1 MNAPAGRSLHRQ
13 LLLWLLLPQ
22 IVLWLVAAFGAYRV
36 ASRHADE
43 LVDASLL
50 QAARALARQ
59 IKPTA
64 SGLFVDLPR
73 SAQDILGADPA
84 DPDDRLRYTVSSPP
98 GQLLLGDAHMP
109 PPPGAPALNLPV
121 FYSTPAPEPLRVV
134 SLDLHLGAAGAADSA
149 LRVQIA
155 RSSAPRDLLARRML
169 LDTALPLSLLIALMS
184 MGVWAGIRRGLKPL
198 AELQRQ
204 MEGRRADAL
213 DPVQLRAAPP
223 EVGALAGAVNELL
236 GQVQNSLATQ
246 RRFISD
252 AAHQLR
258 TPLAGLKGQT
268 ELALAAV
275 DASAQPALH
284 QRLTRVHE
292 SAVRGARLVS
302 QLLVLARAEPE
313 AVAAQGWTTVDCNR
327 LVTEL
332 AAEWVPR
339 ALAAGCD
346 LGVDIASEGVQV
358 QGVAIL
364 LREAL
369 VNLIDNALR
378 YAGAG
383 ATVTVRLRVAG
394 HDVWL
399 DVEDNGPGL
408 APGLRERAFERFVRG
423 ATTGEGCGLGLAIVR
438 EIAERHGGSAQL
450 LPAAPR
456 GCVAR
461 LALPVSGFTA
471 GVNSCAA

>member
-1 MNAPAGRSLHRQ
+1 MPAGRSLHRQ

-73 SAQDILGADPA
+73 SAQDILSADPE
-84 DPDDRLRYTVSSPP
+84 DRVLYTVSSPP
-98 GQLLLGDAHMP
+98 GQFLLGDAHVP
-109 PPPGAPALNLPV
+109 QPPGQPALDAPV
-121 FYSTPAPEPLRVV
+121 FYDATVPEPMRVV
-134 SLDLHLGAAGAADSA
+134 SLDLHLGAAGAADSV

-155 RSSAPRDLLARRML
+155 RASAPRELLARRML
-169 LDTALPLSLLIALMS
+169 LDTALPLSVLIALMS
-184 MGVWAGIRRGLKPL
+184 VGVWAGIRRGLRPL

-213 DPVQLRAAPP
+213 DPVQLQAAPP
-223 EVGALAGAVNELL
+223 EVSALAGALNELL
-236 GQVQNSLATQ
+236 GQVQQSLAQQ

-258 TPLAGLKGQT
+258 TPLAGLKSQT

-275 DASAQPALH
+275 DPAAEPALH
-284 QRLTRVHE
+284 QRLQRVHE

-302 QLLVLARAEPE
+302 QLLVLARSEPE
-313 AVAAQGWTTVDCNR
+313 ALAAQGWAPVDCER
-327 LVTEL
+327 LVQDVTT
-332 AAEWVPR
+332 EWVPR
-339 ALAAGCD
+339 ALAVECD
-346 LGVDIASEGVQV
+346 LGVDIATGRAIV
-358 QGVAIL
+358 QGVEVL

-369 VNLIDNALR
+369 TNLIDNALR
-378 YAGAG
+378 YAGPH
-383 ATVTVRLRVAG
+383 ATVTVRLRRT
-394 HDVWL
+394 HDEVWL

-408 APGLRERAFERFVRG
+408 PPELRTRAFERFARG
-423 ATTGEGCGLGLAIVR
+423 TAAGDGCGLGLAIVQ
-438 EIAERHGGSAQL
+438 EIAERHGGTAQL
-450 LPAAPR
+450 LPAAPN
-456 GCVAR
+456 GCLAR
-461 LALPVSGFTA
+461 LTLPLT
-471 GVNSCAA
+471 

>member
-1 MNAPAGRSLHRQ
+1 MKAPAGRSLHRQ

-22 IVLWLVAAFGAYRV
+22 AVLWGVAAFGAYRL

-43 LVDASLL
+43 LADASLL

-64 SGLFVDLPR
+64 SGLFVDLPP
-73 SAQDILGADPA
+73 SAQDILAADPE
-84 DPDDRLRYTVSSPP
+84 DRVMYMVSAPP
-98 GQLLLGDAHMP
+98 GQLLLGDARMP
-109 PPPGAPALNLPV
+109 PPPHAMPLGEPL
-121 FYSTPAPEPLRVV
+121 FYDTRVPEPMRVV
-134 SLDLHLGAAGAADSA
+134 SLELHLGAAGAADSA
-149 LRVQIA
+149 LRVQVA
-155 RSSAPRDLLARRML
+155 RSSAPRELLARRML
-169 LDTALPLSLLIALMS
+169 LDTALPLSLLVVLMS

-198 AELQRQ
+198 AELQQQ

-213 DPVQLRAAPP
+213 DPVQLQAAPP
-223 EVGALAGAVNELL
+223 EVSALAGAVNELL
-236 GQVQNSLATQ
+236 GQVQQSLATQ

-258 TPLAGLKGQT
+258 TPLAGLKSQT
-268 ELALAAV
+268 ELALDAAT
-275 DASAQPALH
+275 DPALR
-284 QRLTRVHE
+284 QRLERVHE

-313 AVAAQGWTTVDCNR
+313 AVAAQGWTEVDCGR
-327 LVTEL
+327 LVREV
-332 AAEWVPR
+332 AADWVPR

-346 LGVDIASEGVQV
+346 LGVDVAGEGLNV
-358 QGVAIL
+358 QGVELL

-383 ATVTVRLRVAG
+383 ATVTVRLRRAG
-394 HDVWL
+394 DDLWM

-408 APGLRERAFERFVRG
+408 PPELRERAFERFVRG

-438 EIAERHGGSAQL
+438 EIAERHGGSAEL
-450 LPAAPR
+450 LAAAPH
-456 GCVAR
+456 GCIAR
-461 LALPVSGFTA
+461 LTLPLG
-471 GVNSCAA
+471 

>member
-1 MNAPAGRSLHRQ
+1 MAPGRSLHRQ

-73 SAQDILGADPA
+73 SAQDILSA
-84 DPDDRLRYTVSSPP
+84 DPDDRVMYTVSSPP
-98 GQLLLGDAHMP
+98 GQFLLGDARMP
-109 PPPGAPALNLPV
+109 PTPGTPSLGEPV
-121 FYSTPAPEPLRVV
+121 FYDATVPEPMRVV
-134 SLDLHLGAAGAADSA
+134 SLDLHLGAPGAAESA

-155 RSSAPRDLLARRML
+155 RASAPRELLARRML
-169 LDTALPLSLLIALMS
+169 LDTALPLSVLIALMS
-184 MGVWAGIRRGLKPL
+184 VGVWAGIRRGLRPL

-223 EVGALAGAVNELL
+223 EVSALAGALNELL
-236 GQVQNSLATQ
+236 GQVQQSLATQ

-258 TPLAGLKGQT
+258 TPLAGLKSQT
-268 ELALAAV
+268 ELALAAAT
-275 DASAQPALH
+275 DPALR
-284 QRLTRVHE
+284 QRLERVHE

-302 QLLVLARAEPE
+302 QLLVLARSEPE
-313 AVAAQGWTTVDCNR
+313 AVAAQGWAEVDCSELVNR
-327 LVTEL
+327 TV
-332 AAEWVPR
+332 ADWVPR

-346 LGVDIASEGVQV
+346 LGVEITTEGLRVH
-358 QGVAIL
+358 GVAL
-364 LREAL
+364 LLGEAL
-369 VNLIDNALR
+369 VNLVDNAIR

-383 ATVTVRLRVAG
+383 ATVTVRLRRVG
-394 HDVWL
+394 DDVWL

-408 APGLRERAFERFVRG
+408 APELRERAFERFVRG
-423 ATTGEGCGLGLAIVR
+423 STAGEGCGLGLAIVR

-450 LPAAPR
+450 LPAAPH
-456 GCVAR
+456 GCIAR
-461 LALPVSGFTA
+461 LALPVASGGQA
-471 GVNSCAA
+471 

>member
-1 MNAPAGRSLHRQ
+1 MTNAAGRSLHRQ

-22 IVLWLVAAFGAYRV
+22 AVLWGVAAFGAYRL

-73 SAQDILGADPA
+73 SAQDILAADPE
-84 DPDDRLRYTVSSPP
+84 DRVMYMVSSPP
-98 GQLLLGDAHMP
+98 GQLLLGDARMP
-109 PPPGAPALNLPV
+109 APPHAGEAGEPV
-121 FYSTPAPEPLRVV
+121 FFDATVPEPMRVV
-134 SLDLHLGAAGAADSA
+134 SLDLRLAAAGAAESA
-149 LRVQIA
+149 LRVQVA
-155 RSSAPRDLLARRML
+155 RSSAPREQLARRML

-198 AELQRQ
+198 AELQQQ

-213 DPVQLRAAPP
+213 DPVQLQAAPP
-223 EVGALAGAVNELL
+223 EVRALAGAVNELL
-236 GQVQNSLATQ
+236 GQVQHSLATQ

-258 TPLAGLKGQT
+258 TPLAGLKSQT

-275 DASAQPALH
+275 DGVADPALR
-284 QRLTRVHE
+284 QRLVRVHE
-292 SAVRGARLVS
+292 SAVRSARLVS
-302 QLLVLARAEPE
+302 QLLVLARAEPD
-313 AVAAQGWTTVDCNR
+313 AVAAQGWAAVDCGR
-327 LVTEL
+327 LVREV

-346 LGVDIASEGVQV
+346 LGVDIAKEGLSV
-358 QGVAIL
+358 QGVELL

-369 VNLIDNALR
+369 VNLIDNAVR

-383 ATVTVRLRVAG
+383 ATLTVRLRRAG
-394 HDVWL
+394 DDVWM

-408 APGLRERAFERFVRG
+408 APDLRERAFERFVRG

-438 EIAERHGGSAQL
+438 EIAERHGGSAEL

-456 GCVAR
+456 GCIAR
-461 LALPVSGFTA
+461 LTLP
-471 GVNSCAA
+471 AA

>member
-1 MNAPAGRSLHRQ
+1 MSGRSLHRQ

-59 IKPTA
+59 IRPTA

-73 SAQDILGADPA
+73 SAQDILAA
-84 DPDDRLRYTVSSPP
+84 DPDDRVMYTVSSPP
-98 GQLLLGDAHMP
+98 GQLLLGDARMP
-109 PPPGAPALNLPV
+109 PPPGAPALNAPV
-121 FYSTPAPEPLRVV
+121 FYDATVPEAMRVV
-134 SLDLHLGAAGAADSA
+134 SLDLHLGAAGAADST
-149 LRVQIA
+149 LRVQVA
-155 RSSAPRDLLARRML
+155 RSSAPRELLARRML

-184 MGVWAGIRRGLKPL
+184 MGVWAGIRRGLRPL
-198 AELQRQ
+198 AELQQQ
-204 MEGRRADAL
+204 MQGRRADAL
-213 DPVQLRAAPP
+213 DPVQLQAAPP

-236 GQVQNSLATQ
+236 GQVQQSLATQ

-258 TPLAGLKGQT
+258 TPLAGLKSQT

-275 DASAQPALH
+275 DATTQPAVR
-284 QRLTRVHE
+284 QRLERVHE

-302 QLLVLARAEPE
+302 QLLVLARSDPD
-313 AVAAQGWTTVDCNR
+313 AVSAQGWAPVDCAR
-327 LVTEL
+327 LVQDV

-339 ALAAGCD
+339 ALAAGSD
-346 LGVDIASEGVQV
+346 LGVDLPEGVDATV
-358 QGVAIL
+358 LGVELL

-369 VNLIDNALR
+369 ANLIDNALR
-378 YAGAG
+378 YAGPG
-383 ATVTVRLRVAG
+383 ATLTVRLRRTSD
-394 HDVWL
+394 DVWL

-408 APGLRERAFERFVRG
+408 TPEMRARAFERFTRG
-423 ATTGEGCGLGLAIVR
+423 TTAGEGCGLGLSIVQ

-450 LPAAPR
+450 LAAAPR

-461 LALPVSGFTA
+461 LTLP
-471 GVNSCAA
+471 AA

>member
-1 MNAPAGRSLHRQ
+1 MSGRSLHRQ

-22 IVLWLVAAFGAYRV
+22 IVLWLVAAFGAYRL

-59 IKPTA
+59 IRPTS

-73 SAQDILGADPA
+73 SAQDILAADPE
-84 DPDDRLRYTVSSPP
+84 DRVMYMVSSPP
-98 GQLLLGDAHMP
+98 GQLLLGDARMP
-109 PPPGAPALNLPV
+109 PPPGQPALDEPV
-121 FYSTPAPEPLRVV
+121 FFNATVPEAMRVV
-134 SLDLHLGAAGAADSA
+134 SLDLHLGAAGAADST
-149 LRVQIA
+149 LRVQVA
-155 RSSAPRDLLARRML
+155 RSSAPRELLARRML

-184 MGVWAGIRRGLKPL
+184 AVVWGGIRRGLKPL
-198 AELQRQ
+198 AELQQ
-204 MEGRRADAL
+204 QVEGRRADAL

-236 GQVQNSLATQ
+236 GQVQHSLATQ

-258 TPLAGLKGQT
+258 TPLAGLKSQT
-268 ELALAAV
+268 ELALEAAT
-275 DASAQPALH
+275 DPALR
-284 QRLTRVHE
+284 QRLERVHE

-313 AVAAQGWTTVDCNR
+313 AVAAQGWSVVDCSR
-327 LVTEL
+327 LVHEAT
-332 AAEWVPR
+332 AENVPR

-346 LGVDIASEGVQV
+346 LGVESADENLSV
-358 QGVAIL
+358 QGVELL

-369 VNLIDNALR
+369 VNLIDNAIR
-378 YAGAG
+378 YAGDG
-383 ATVTVRLRVAG
+383 ATITVKLRRASD
-394 HDVWL
+394 DVWL

-408 APGLRERAFERFVRG
+408 APEMRERAFERFVRG
-423 ATTGEGCGLGLAIVR
+423 APNGEGCGLGLAIVR
-438 EIAERHGGSAQL
+438 EIAERHGGSAAL
-450 LPAAPR
+450 LPAAPH
-456 GCVAR
+456 GCIAR
-461 LALPVSGFTA
+461 LTLP
-471 GVNSCAA
+471 AA

>member
-1 MNAPAGRSLHRQ
+1 VSTPAGRSLHRQ

-22 IVLWLVAAFGAYRV
+22 IVLWLVAAFGAYRL

-73 SAQDILGADPA
+73 SAQDILAADPE
-84 DPDDRLRYTVSSPP
+84 DRVMYMVSSPP
-98 GQLLLGDAHMP
+98 GQLLLGDARMP
-109 PPPGAPALNLPV
+109 APPRPGEESELGQPV
-121 FYSTPAPEPLRVV
+121 FFDATVPEPMRVV
-134 SLDLHLGAAGAADSA
+134 SLDLQLGAAGTPASA

-155 RSSAPRDLLARRML
+155 RSTAPRELLARRML

-236 GQVQNSLATQ
+236 GQVQHSLATQ

-258 TPLAGLKGQT
+258 TPLAGLKSQT
-268 ELALAAV
+268 ELALDAAT
-275 DASAQPALH
+275 DPALR
-284 QRLTRVHE
+284 QRLARVHE
-292 SAVRGARLVS
+292 SALRSARLVS
-302 QLLVLARAEPE
+302 QLLTLARAEPD
-313 AVAAQGWTTVDCNR
+313 AVAAQGWASVDCDR
-327 LVTEL
+327 LVREAT
-332 AAEWVPR
+332 AEWVPR

-346 LGVDIASEGVQV
+346 LGVDIATEGLRV
-358 QGVAIL
+358 QGVELL
-364 LREAL
+364 LREAV
-369 VNLIDNALR
+369 VNLIDNAVR
-378 YAGAG
+378 YAGRG
-383 ATVTVRLRVAG
+383 AAITVRLRRAG
-394 HDVWL
+394 DDVWI

-408 APGLRERAFERFVRG
+408 PPGLRDHAFERFVRG
-423 ATTGEGCGLGLAIVR
+423 ATTGDGCGLGLAIVR
-438 EIAERHGGSAQL
+438 EIAERHGGSAEL
-450 LPAAPR
+450 LPAAPH
-456 GCVAR
+456 GCIAR
-461 LALPVSGFTA
+461 LTLP
-471 GVNSCAA
+471 AA

>member
-1 MNAPAGRSLHRQ
+1 MPAGRSLHRQ

-43 LVDASLL
+43 LVDATLL

-73 SAQDILGADPA
+73 SAQDILSA
-84 DPDDRLRYTVSSPP
+84 DPDDRVMYTVSSPP
-98 GQLLLGDAHMP
+98 GQLLLGDARMP
-109 PPPGAPALNLPV
+109 PPPGQPALGEPV
-121 FYSTPAPEPLRVV
+121 FYDATVPEPMRVV

-155 RSSAPRDLLARRML
+155 RASAPRELLARRML
-169 LDTALPLSLLIALMS
+169 LDTALPLSVLIALMS
-184 MGVWAGIRRGLKPL
+184 VGVWAGIRRGLRPL

-213 DPVQLRAAPP
+213 DPVQLQAAPP
-223 EVGALAGAVNELL
+223 EVGALAGALNELL
-236 GQVQNSLATQ
+236 GQVQQSLAQQ

-258 TPLAGLKGQT
+258 TPLAGLKSQT
-268 ELALAAV
+268 ELALAANA
-275 DASAQPALH
+275 DPALRP
-284 QRLTRVHE
+284 RLERVHE

-313 AVAAQGWTTVDCNR
+313 AVAVQGWAPVDCSRVVNE
-327 LVTEL
+327 VV
-332 AAEWVPR
+332 ADWVPR

-346 LGVDIASEGVQV
+346 LGVEIATEGLQV
-358 QGVAIL
+358 QGVDLL

-369 VNLIDNALR
+369 VNLVDNAIR
-378 YAGAG
+378 YAGHG
-383 ATVTVRLRVAG
+383 ATITVRLRRVG
-394 HDVWL
+394 DDVWL

-408 APGLRERAFERFVRG
+408 PPELRERAFERFVRG
-423 ATTGEGCGLGLAIVR
+423 QATGEGCGLGLAIVQ
-438 EIAERHGGSAQL
+438 EIAERHGGSAVL
-450 LPAAPR
+450 LPAAPH

-461 LALPVSGFTA
+461 LALPVASRSQA
-471 GVNSCAA
+471 

>member
-1 MNAPAGRSLHRQ
+1 MGAPPRRSLHRQ

-22 IVLWLVAAFGAYRV
+22 IVLWLVAAFGAYRL

-64 SGLFVDLPR
+64 SGVFVDLPA
-73 SAQDILGADPA
+73 SAQDILSVNPA
-84 DPDDRLRYTVSSPP
+84 NPQERVLYTVSSPP
-98 GQLLLGDAHMP
+98 GQLLLGDARMP
-109 PPPGAPALNLPV
+109 PPPGQPALNEPV
-121 FYSTPAPEPLRVV
+121 FFDTALPEAMRVV
-134 SLDLHLGAAGAADSA
+134 SLDLHLGAAGALDSA
-149 LRVQIA
+149 MRVQVA
-155 RSSAPRDLLARRML
+155 RSTAPRDQLARRML
-169 LDTALPLSLLIALMS
+169 LDTALPLSLLIGLMS
-184 MGVWAGIRRGLKPL
+184 MGVWAGIRKGLKPL

-204 MEGRRADAL
+204 MQGRRADAL
-213 DPVQLRAAPP
+213 DPVQLQAAPA
-223 EVGALAGAVNELL
+223 EVGALADAVNELL
-236 GQVQNSLATQ
+236 GQVQHSLATQ

-268 ELALAAV
+268 ELALAAAT
-275 DASAQPALH
+275 DPALR
-284 QRLTRVHE
+284 QRLERVHE

-313 AVAAQGWTTVDCNR
+313 AGAAQPREPVDCTR
-327 LVTEL
+327 LVSEVV
-332 AAEWVPR
+332 AEWVPR

-346 LGVDIASEGVQV
+346 LGVDLPATPVQTM
-358 QGVAIL
+358 GVAVL

-369 VNLIDNALR
+369 ANLVDNALR

-383 ATVTVRLRVAG
+383 AAITVRLRDAG
-394 HDVWL
+394 GQVVL
-399 DVEDNGPGL
+399 EVEDNGPGVPADL
-408 APGLRERAFERFVRG
+408 GERAFERFVRG
-423 ATTGEGCGLGLAIVR
+423 ATGGDGCGLGLAIVR
-438 EIAERHGGSAQL
+438 EIAERHGGRCEL
-450 LPAAPR
+450 HAAVPH

-461 LALPVSGFTA
+461 FVLPTIALNQA
-471 GVNSCAA
+471 

>member
-1 MNAPAGRSLHRQ
+1 MNGRSLHRQ

-22 IVLWLVAAFGAYRV
+22 IVLWLVAAFGAYRL

-64 SGLFVDLPR
+64 SGIFVDLPR
-73 SAQDILGADPA
+73 SAQDILSTDSA
-84 DPDDRLRYTVSSPP
+84 DPDGRVIYTVSSPP
-98 GQLLLGDAHMP
+98 GQLRLGDSRLP
-109 PPPGAPALNLPV
+109 PPPGMPALGEPV
-121 FYSTPAPEPLRVV
+121 FFDTLVPEPMRVV
-134 SLDLHLGAAGAADSA
+134 SLDQHLGAAGAADST
-149 LRVQIA
+149 LRVQVA
-155 RSSAPRDLLARRML
+155 RSSASRELLARRML

-184 MGVWAGIRRGLKPL
+184 MVVWAGIRKGLEPL

-204 MEGRRADAL
+204 VEGRRADAL

-236 GQVQNSLATQ
+236 GQVQQNLATQ

-258 TPLAGLKGQT
+258 TPLAGLKSQT
-268 ELALAAV
+268 ELALELAT
-275 DASAQPALH
+275 DPALR
-284 QRLTRVHE
+284 QRLQRVHE

-313 AVAAQGWTTVDCNR
+313 AVAAQGWAAVDCDR
-327 LVTEL
+327 LVHEATTD
-332 AAEWVPR
+332 WVPR

-346 LGVDIASEGVQV
+346 LGVDIVDVGLRV
-358 QGVAIL
+358 QGVELL

-369 VNLIDNALR
+369 VNLIDNAVR
-378 YAGAG
+378 YAGSG
-383 ATVTVRLRVAG
+383 ATLTVRLRRAG
-394 HDVWL
+394 DDLWL
-399 DVEDNGPGL
+399 DVEDDGPGIE
-408 APGLRERAFERFVRG
+408 PELRERVFERFVRG

-450 LPAAPR
+450 LPAAPH
-456 GCVAR
+456 GCIAR
-461 LALPVSGFTA
+461 LTLPLQA
-471 GVNSCAA
+471 

>member
-1 MNAPAGRSLHRQ
+1 M
-13 LLLWLLLPQ
+13 
-22 IVLWLVAAFGAYRV
+22 
-36 ASRHADE
+36 
-43 LVDASLL
+43 
-50 QAARALARQ
+50 
-59 IKPTA
+59 
-64 SGLFVDLPR
+64 
-73 SAQDILGADPA
+73 
-84 DPDDRLRYTVSSPP
+84 
-98 GQLLLGDAHMP
+98 
-109 PPPGAPALNLPV
+109 PALDEPV
-121 FYSTPAPEPLRVV
+121 YFDTRVPEPMRVV
-134 SLDLHLGAAGAADSA
+134 SLDLHLGAAGAPDST

-155 RSSAPRDLLARRML
+155 RSSAPRQLLARRML

-184 MGVWAGIRRGLKPL
+184 MGVWAGIRKGLKPL

-236 GQVQNSLATQ
+236 GQVQHSLATQ

-258 TPLAGLKGQT
+258 TPLAGLKSQT
-268 ELALAAV
+268 ELALEATT
-275 DASAQPALH
+275 DPALR
-284 QRLTRVHE
+284 QRLQRVHE

-313 AVAAQGWTTVDCNR
+313 AVASQGWAAVDCGR
-327 LVTEL
+327 LVQEVT
-332 AAEWVPR
+332 ADNVPR

-346 LGVDIASEGVQV
+346 LGAEVVDDGLTV
-358 QGVAIL
+358 QGVELL

-378 YAGAG
+378 YAGTG
-383 ATVTVRLRVAG
+383 ATITVRLRRAG
-394 HDVWL
+394 DDVWI

-408 APGLRERAFERFVRG
+408 SPDLRERVFERFVRG
-423 ATTGEGCGLGLAIVR
+423 SPHGDGCGLGLAIVR

-450 LPAAPR
+450 LPAAPQ
-456 GCVAR
+456 GCIAR
-461 LALPVSGFTA
+461 LTLPLG
-471 GVNSCAA
+471 

>member
-1 MNAPAGRSLHRQ
+1 MTAPAGRSLHRQ

-22 IVLWLVAAFGAYRV
+22 IVLWLVAAFGAYRL
-36 ASRHADE
+36 ATRHADE

-73 SAQDILGADPA
+73 SAQDILAADPE
-84 DPDDRLRYTVSSPP
+84 DRVTYTVSSPP
-98 GQLLLGDAHMP
+98 GQLLLGDARLP
-109 PPPGAPALNLPV
+109 PPPGNPALNEPV
-121 FYSTPAPEPLRVV
+121 FFDATVPEPMRVV

-155 RSSAPRDLLARRML
+155 RSSVPRDLLARRML

-184 MGVWAGIRRGLKPL
+184 MGVWAGIRKGLKPL
-198 AELQRQ
+198 ADLQQQ

-213 DPVQLRAAPP
+213 DPIVLQAAPP

-236 GQVQNSLATQ
+236 GQVQQSLATQ

-258 TPLAGLKGQT
+258 TPLAGLKSQT
-268 ELALAAV
+268 ELALDAAT
-275 DASAQPALH
+275 DPALR
-284 QRLTRVHE
+284 QRLERVHE

-313 AVAAQGWTTVDCNR
+313 AVAAQGWAAVDCAR
-327 LVTEL
+327 LVREV
-332 AAEWVPR
+332 AADWVPR

-346 LGVDIASEGVQV
+346 LGVEIANEGLSV
-358 QGVAIL
+358 QGVELL

-369 VNLIDNALR
+369 VNLIDNAVR

-383 ATVTVRLRVAG
+383 AAITVRLRRAG
-394 HDVWL
+394 DDVWI

-408 APGLRERAFERFVRG
+408 APDLHERAFERFVRG
-423 ATTGEGCGLGLAIVR
+423 SAHGEGCGLGLAIAR
-438 EIAERHGGSAQL
+438 EIAERHGGSAEL
-450 LPAAPR
+450 LPAAPH
-456 GCVAR
+456 GCIAR
-461 LALPVSGFTA
+461 LTLP
-471 GVNSCAA
+471 AA

>member
-1 MNAPAGRSLHRQ
+1 MSGRSLHRQ

-43 LVDASLL
+43 LADASLL

-64 SGLFVDLPR
+64 SGLFIDLPR
-73 SAQDILGADPA
+73 SAQDILGADP
-84 DPDDRLRYTVSSPP
+84 DDRILYTVSAPP
-98 GQLLLGDAHMP
+98 GQLLLGEARMP
-109 PPPGAPALNLPV
+109 PPPGRPALNEPV
-121 FYSTPAPEPLRVV
+121 FYDVTVPEAMRVV

-155 RSSAPRDLLARRML
+155 RSSAPRELLARRML

-184 MGVWAGIRRGLKPL
+184 MGVWAGIRRGLRPL

-236 GQVQNSLATQ
+236 GQVQHSLATQ

-258 TPLAGLKGQT
+258 TPLAGLKSQT
-268 ELALAAV
+268 ELALDAV
-275 DASAQPALH
+275 DPATDPALR
-284 QRLTRVHE
+284 QRLARVHE

-313 AVAAQGWTTVDCNR
+313 AVGSQGWAAVDCGR
-327 LVTEL
+327 LVREVS
-332 AAEWVPR
+332 AEWVPR

-346 LGVDIASEGVQV
+346 LGADISGEGLRV
-358 QGVAIL
+358 QGVELL

-369 VNLIDNALR
+369 ANLIDNALH
-378 YAGAG
+378 YAGPG
-383 ATVTVRLRVAG
+383 ATVTVRLRRAG
-394 HDVWL
+394 DDLWL
-399 DVEDNGPGL
+399 DVEDNGHGL
-408 APGLRERAFERFVRG
+408 APEMRERAFERFVRG

-438 EIAERHGGSAQL
+438 EIAERHGGSAAL
-450 LPAAPR
+450 LPAAPS
-456 GCVAR
+456 GCIAR
-461 LALPVSGFTA
+461 LTLPLVLN
-471 GVNSCAA
+471 GV

>member
-1 MNAPAGRSLHRQ
+1 VSTPAGRSLHRQ

-22 IVLWLVAAFGAYRV
+22 IVLWLVAAFGAYRL

-73 SAQDILGADPA
+73 SAQDILAADPE
-84 DPDDRLRYTVSSPP
+84 DRVMYMVSSPP
-98 GQLLLGDAHMP
+98 GQLLLGDARMP
-109 PPPGAPALNLPV
+109 APPRPGEGSELGEPV
-121 FYSTPAPEPLRVV
+121 FFDATVPEPMRVV
-134 SLDLHLGAAGAADSA
+134 SLDLQLGAAGTPASA

-155 RSSAPRDLLARRML
+155 RSTAPRELLARRML

-236 GQVQNSLATQ
+236 GQVQHSLATQ

-258 TPLAGLKGQT
+258 TPLAGLKSQT
-268 ELALAAV
+268 ELALDAAT
-275 DASAQPALH
+275 DPALR
-284 QRLTRVHE
+284 QRLARVHE
-292 SAVRGARLVS
+292 SALRSARLVS
-302 QLLVLARAEPE
+302 QLLTLARAEPD
-313 AVAAQGWTTVDCNR
+313 AVAAQGWASVDCDR
-327 LVTEL
+327 LVREAT
-332 AAEWVPR
+332 AEWVPR

-346 LGVDIASEGVQV
+346 LGVDIATEGLRV
-358 QGVAIL
+358 QGVELL
-364 LREAL
+364 LREAV
-369 VNLIDNALR
+369 VNLIDNAVR
-378 YAGAG
+378 YAGRG
-383 ATVTVRLRVAG
+383 AAITVRLRRAG
-394 HDVWL
+394 DDVWI

-408 APGLRERAFERFVRG
+408 PPGLRDHAFERFVRG
-423 ATTGEGCGLGLAIVR
+423 ATTGDGCGLGLAIVR
-438 EIAERHGGSAQL
+438 EIAERHGGSAEL
-450 LPAAPR
+450 LPAAPH
-456 GCVAR
+456 GCIAR
-461 LALPVSGFTA
+461 LTLP
-471 GVNSCAA
+471 AA

>member
-1 MNAPAGRSLHRQ
+1 MSTAAGRSLHRQ

-73 SAQDILGADPA
+73 SAQDILSA
-84 DPDDRLRYTVSSPP
+84 DPDDRVMYTVSSPP
-98 GQLLLGDAHMP
+98 GQLLLGDARMP
-109 PPPGAPALNLPV
+109 SPPGAPALDAPV
-121 FYSTPAPEPLRVV
+121 FYDATVPEPMRVV
-134 SLDLHLGAAGAADSA
+134 SLDLHLGAPGAADST

-155 RSSAPRDLLARRML
+155 RASAPRELLARRML

-184 MGVWAGIRRGLKPL
+184 VGVWAGIRRGLRPL

-223 EVGALAGAVNELL
+223 EVSALAGAVNELL
-236 GQVQNSLATQ
+236 GQVQQSLGQQ

-258 TPLAGLKGQT
+258 TPLAGLKSQT
-268 ELALAAV
+268 ELALAAAP
-275 DASAQPALH
+275 DPALR
-284 QRLTRVHE
+284 QRLQRVHD
-292 SAVRGARLVS
+292 SAVRCARLVS
-302 QLLVLARAEPE
+302 QLLVLARTEPE
-313 AVAAQGWTTVDCNR
+313 AIAAQGWAPVDCAA
-327 LVTEL
+327 LVQEV

-339 ALAAGCD
+339 ALVAGID
-346 LGVDIASEGVQV
+346 LGVEIAVDAPAEGLQV
-358 QGVAIL
+358 HGVALL

-369 VNLIDNALR
+369 INLIDNAVR
-378 YAGAG
+378 YAGRG
-383 ATVTVRLRVAG
+383 ATLTVRLRRVA
-394 HDVWL
+394 DDLWL
-399 DVEDNGPGL
+399 EVEDNGPGL
-408 APGLRERAFERFVRG
+408 PPAERERVFERFVRG
-423 ATTGEGCGLGLAIVR
+423 EHCSTSHGDGCGLGLAIVR
-438 EIAERHGGSAQL
+438 EIAERHGGGAAL

-456 GCVAR
+456 GCIAR
-461 LALPVSGFTA
+461 LTLPLYHRVA
-471 GVNSCAA
+471 H

>member
-1 MNAPAGRSLHRQ
+1 VSKPAGRSLHRQ

-22 IVLWLVAAFGAYRV
+22 IVLWLVAAFGAYRL

-73 SAQDILGADPA
+73 SAQDILAADPE
-84 DPDDRLRYTVSSPP
+84 DRVMYMVSSPP
-98 GQLLLGDAHMP
+98 GQLLLGDARMP
-109 PPPGAPALNLPV
+109 APPRPGEESELGQPV
-121 FYSTPAPEPLRVV
+121 FFDATVPEPMRVV
-134 SLDLHLGAAGAADSA
+134 SLDLQLGAAGTPASA

-155 RSSAPRDLLARRML
+155 RSTAPRELLARRML

-236 GQVQNSLATQ
+236 GQVQHSLATQ

-258 TPLAGLKGQT
+258 TPLAGLKSQT
-268 ELALAAV
+268 ELALDAAT
-275 DASAQPALH
+275 DPALR
-284 QRLTRVHE
+284 QRLARVHE
-292 SAVRGARLVS
+292 SALRSARLVS
-302 QLLVLARAEPE
+302 QLLTLARAEPD
-313 AVAAQGWTTVDCNR
+313 AVAAQGWASVDCDR
-327 LVTEL
+327 LVREAT
-332 AAEWVPR
+332 AEWVPR

-346 LGVDIASEGVQV
+346 LGVDIATEGLRV
-358 QGVAIL
+358 QGVELL
-364 LREAL
+364 LREAV
-369 VNLIDNALR
+369 VNLIDNAVR
-378 YAGAG
+378 YAGRG
-383 ATVTVRLRVAG
+383 AAITVRLRRAG
-394 HDVWL
+394 DDVWI

-408 APGLRERAFERFVRG
+408 PPGLRDHAFERFVRG
-423 ATTGEGCGLGLAIVR
+423 ATTGDGCGLGLAIVR
-438 EIAERHGGSAQL
+438 EIAERHGGSAEL
-450 LPAAPR
+450 LPAAPH
-456 GCVAR
+456 GCIAR
-461 LALPVSGFTA
+461 LTLP
-471 GVNSCAA
+471 AA

>member
-1 MNAPAGRSLHRQ
+1 MSASTGRSLHRQ

-59 IKPTA
+59 IRPTA

-73 SAQDILGADPA
+73 SAQDILAA
-84 DPDDRLRYTVSSPP
+84 DPDDLNDRVIYMVSSPP
-98 GQLLLGDAHMP
+98 GQLLLGDARMP
-109 PPPGAPALNLPV
+109 APPGTPALGEPV
-121 FYSTPAPEPLRVV
+121 FFDTAVPEPMRVV
-134 SLDLHLGAAGAADSA
+134 SLDLRLSAAGAPEQA
-149 LRVQIA
+149 LRVQLA
-155 RSSAPRDLLARRML
+155 RSSKPRDLLARRML

-184 MGVWAGIRRGLKPL
+184 MGVWAGIRRGLRPL
-198 AELQRQ
+198 AELQQQ

-213 DPVQLRAAPP
+213 DPIELQAAPP

-236 GQVQNSLATQ
+236 GQVQHSLATQ

-258 TPLAGLKGQT
+258 TPLAGLKSQT
-268 ELALAAV
+268 ELALEAAT
-275 DASAQPALH
+275 DPALR
-284 QRLTRVHE
+284 QRLQRVHE

-313 AVAAQGWTTVDCNR
+313 AVAAQGWAVVDCGE
-327 LVTEL
+327 LVREL
-332 AAEWVPR
+332 VAEWVPR

-346 LGVDIASEGVQV
+346 LGVDLPVEPVKV
-358 QGVAIL
+358 QGVALL

-369 VNLIDNALR
+369 VNLVDNAIR
-378 YAGAG
+378 YAGPG
-383 ATVTVRLRVAG
+383 AILTVRLRRG
-394 HDVWL
+394 NEDVWI

-408 APGLRERAFERFVRG
+408 APELRERVFERFVRG
-423 ATTGEGCGLGLAIVR
+423 ATAGEGCGLGLAIVR

-450 LPAAPR
+450 LPAAPQ
-456 GCVAR
+456 GCIAR
-461 LALPVSGFTA
+461 LTLPIQA
-471 GVNSCAA
+471 

>member
-1 MNAPAGRSLHRQ
+1 MPASRSLHRQ

-73 SAQDILGADPA
+73 SAQDILSADPE
-84 DPDDRLRYTVSSPP
+84 DRVMYTVSSPP
-98 GQLLLGDAHMP
+98 WQLLLGDARMP
-109 PPPGAPALNLPV
+109 PPPGQPVLEVPV
-121 FYSTPAPEPLRVV
+121 FYDATVPEPMRVV

-155 RSSAPRDLLARRML
+155 RASAPRELLARRML
-169 LDTALPLSLLIALMS
+169 LDTALPLSVLIALMS
-184 MGVWAGIRRGLKPL
+184 VGVWAGIRRGLRPL

-223 EVGALAGAVNELL
+223 EVSALAGALNELL
-236 GQVQNSLATQ
+236 GQVQQSLAQQ

-258 TPLAGLKGQT
+258 TPLAGLKSQT
-268 ELALAAV
+268 ELALAANT
-275 DASAQPALH
+275 DPALRP
-284 QRLTRVHE
+284 RLERVHE

-313 AVAAQGWTTVDCNR
+313 AMAVQGWGMVDCHALVNRTVAA
-327 LVTEL
+327 
-332 AAEWVPR
+332 WVPR

-346 LGVDIASEGVQV
+346 LGVEVGSERLLV
-358 QGVAIL
+358 QGVDL
-364 LREAL
+364 LLGEAL
-369 VNLIDNALR
+369 VNLIDNAIR
-378 YAGAG
+378 YAGPG
-383 ATVTVRLRVAG
+383 ATITVRLRRVG
-394 HDVWL
+394 DDVWL
-399 DVEDNGPGL
+399 DVEDNGVGL
-408 APGLRERAFERFVRG
+408 PPELRGRAFERFVRG
-423 ATTGEGCGLGLAIVR
+423 PTTGEGCGLGLAIVR
-438 EIAERHGGSAQL
+438 EIAERHGGSAEL
-450 LPAAPR
+450 LPAAPQ
-456 GCVAR
+456 GCIAR
-461 LALPVSGFTA
+461 MALPLA
-471 GVNSCAA
+471 PA

>member
-1 MNAPAGRSLHRQ
+1 MTGRSLHRQ

-22 IVLWLVAAFGAYRV
+22 LVLWSVAAFGAYRL

-64 SGLFVDLPR
+64 SGFFVDLPR
-73 SAQDILGADPA
+73 SAQDILAADPE
-84 DPDDRLRYTVSSPP
+84 DRVLYMVSSPP
-98 GQLLLGDAHMP
+98 GQLLLGDARMP
-109 PPPGAPALNLPV
+109 APPRTAGVGEPV
-121 FYSTPAPEPLRVV
+121 FYDATVPEPVRAV
-134 SLDLHLGAAGAADSA
+134 SLDLQLASAAEPL

-155 RSSAPRDLLARRML
+155 RASAPRQLLAQRML

-184 MGVWAGIRRGLKPL
+184 MVVWAGIRRGLKPL

-213 DPVQLRAAPP
+213 DPVHLQAAPP
-223 EVGALAGAVNELL
+223 EVRALAGALNELL
-236 GQVQNSLATQ
+236 GQVQQSLAAQ

-258 TPLAGLKGQT
+258 TPLAGLKSQT
-268 ELALAAV
+268 ELALQANT
-275 DASAQPALH
+275 DPALRA
-284 QRLTRVHE
+284 RLERVHE

-302 QLLVLARAEPE
+302 QLLVLARTDPD
-313 AVAAQGWTTVDCNR
+313 AVAAQGWAEVDCSR
-327 LVTEL
+327 LVRDVT
-332 AAEWVPR
+332 AECVPR
-339 ALAAGCD
+339 ALAAGSD
-346 LGVDIASEGVQV
+346 LGVDAAGEGLRV
-358 QGVAIL
+358 QGVELL

-369 VNLIDNALR
+369 VNLIDNAVR

-383 ATVTVRLRVAG
+383 ATITVRLRRVG
-394 HDVWL
+394 DDLWL
-399 DVEDNGPGL
+399 DVEDNGPGV
-408 APGLRERAFERFVRG
+408 ATDLRERAFERFVRG
-423 ATTGEGCGLGLAIVR
+423 ESIGEGCGLGLAIVR

-450 LPAAPR
+450 LPAAPH
-456 GCVAR
+456 GCIAR
-461 LALPVSGFTA
+461 LTLPSA
-471 GVNSCAA
+471 

>member
-1 MNAPAGRSLHRQ
+1 MSGRSLHRQ

-22 IVLWLVAAFGAYRV
+22 AVLWGVAAFGAYRL

-43 LVDASLL
+43 LVDATLL

-59 IKPTA
+59 IRPTA

-73 SAQDILGADPA
+73 SAQDILAADPE
-84 DPDDRLRYTVSSPP
+84 DRVMYMVSSPP
-98 GQLLLGDAHMP
+98 GQLLLGDARMP
-109 PPPGAPALNLPV
+109 PPPGAPTLNEPV
-121 FYSTPAPEPLRVV
+121 FFDATVPEPMRVV
-134 SLDLHLGAAGAADSA
+134 ALDLRLSAAGAPEQA
-149 LRVQIA
+149 LRVQVA
-155 RSSAPRDLLARRML
+155 RSSKPRELLARRML

-213 DPVQLRAAPP
+213 DPIELQAAPP

-236 GQVQNSLATQ
+236 GQVQHSLATQ

-258 TPLAGLKGQT
+258 TPLAGLKSQA
-268 ELALAAV
+268 ELALEAATE
-275 DASAQPALH
+275 PALR
-284 QRLTRVHE
+284 QRLQRVHE

-313 AVAAQGWTTVDCNR
+313 AVAAQGWDRVDCAA
-327 LVTEL
+327 LVRDV
-332 AAEWVPR
+332 AAEQVPR

-346 LGVDIASEGVQV
+346 LGVELPDEAVTV
-358 QGVAIL
+358 QGVELL

-369 VNLIDNALR
+369 VNLVDNAVR
-378 YAGAG
+378 YAGRG
-383 ATVTVRLRVAG
+383 ATITVRLRRAG
-394 HDVWL
+394 DDVWM

-408 APGLRERAFERFVRG
+408 APELRERAFERFVRG
-423 ATTGEGCGLGLAIVR
+423 AAHGEGCGLGLAIVR
-438 EIAERHGGSAQL
+438 EIAERHGGSAEL

-456 GCVAR
+456 GCLAR
-461 LALPVSGFTA
+461 LTLPAV
-471 GVNSCAA
+471 

>member
-1 MNAPAGRSLHRQ
+1 MPAGRSLHRQ

-22 IVLWLVAAFGAYRV
+22 IVLWVVAAFGAYRL

-43 LVDASLL
+43 LADASLL

-73 SAQDILGADPA
+73 SAQDILAADPE
-84 DPDDRLRYTVSSPP
+84 DRVTYMVSSPP
-98 GQLLLGDAHMP
+98 GQLLLGDARLP
-109 PPPGAPALNLPV
+109 PPPGTPRLNEPV
-121 FYSTPAPEPLRVV
+121 FFDATLPEAMRVV
-134 SLDLHLGAAGAADSA
+134 SLDLHLGAAGAADST
-149 LRVQIA
+149 LRVQVA
-155 RSSAPRDLLARRML
+155 RSSAPRELLARRML

-184 MGVWAGIRRGLKPL
+184 MVVWTGIRRGLRPL
-198 AELQRQ
+198 AELQQ
-204 MEGRRADAL
+204 QVEGRRADAL

-236 GQVQNSLATQ
+236 GQVQQNLATQ

-268 ELALAAV
+268 ELALAATT
-275 DASAQPALH
+275 DPALR
-284 QRLTRVHE
+284 QRLQRVHE
-292 SAVRGARLVS
+292 SAQRGARLVS

-313 AVAAQGWTTVDCNR
+313 AVAAQGWASVDCAR
-327 LVTEL
+327 LVHEVT
-332 AAEWVPR
+332 ADWVPR

-346 LGVDIASEGVQV
+346 LGVDVADGNASV
-358 QGVAIL
+358 QGAEL
-364 LREAL
+364 LLCEAL

-378 YAGAG
+378 YAGEG
-383 ATVTVRLRVAG
+383 ATITVRLRRSG
-394 HDVWL
+394 DDLWL
-399 DVEDNGPGL
+399 DVEDDGPGL
-408 APGLRERAFERFVRG
+408 APELRERAFERFVRG
-423 ATTGEGCGLGLAIVR
+423 ATTGDGCGLGLAIVR

-450 LPAAPR
+450 LSAEPH
-456 GCVAR
+456 GCIAR
-461 LALPVSGFTA
+461 LTLPLQA
-471 GVNSCAA
+471 

>member
-1 MNAPAGRSLHRQ
+1 VSGRSLHRQ

-22 IVLWLVAAFGAYRV
+22 AVLWGVAAFGAYRL

-73 SAQDILGADPA
+73 SAQDILAA
-84 DPDDRLRYTVSSPP
+84 DPDDRVMYMLSSPP
-98 GQLLLGDAHMP
+98 GQLLLGDARMP
-109 PPPGAPALNLPV
+109 APPGAPVLNQPV
-121 FYSTPAPEPLRVV
+121 FFDATVPEPMRVV
-134 SLDLHLGAAGAADSA
+134 SLDLRLSAAGAPEQG
-149 LRVQIA
+149 LRVQVA
-155 RSSAPRDLLARRML
+155 RSSKPRQLLARRML

-184 MGVWAGIRRGLKPL
+184 MGVWAGVRRGLRPL
-198 AELQRQ
+198 AELQQQ

-213 DPVQLRAAPP
+213 DPVQLQAAPP

-236 GQVQNSLATQ
+236 GQVQNNLATQ

-258 TPLAGLKGQT
+258 TPLAGLKSQT
-268 ELALAAV
+268 ELALQQAT
-275 DASAQPALH
+275 DPALR
-284 QRLTRVHE
+284 QRLQRVHE
-292 SAVRGARLVS
+292 SAMRGARLVS

-313 AVAAQGWTTVDCNR
+313 AVAAQGWAAVDCAA
-327 LVTEL
+327 L
-332 AAEWVPR
+332 AREVAADHVPR

-346 LGVDIASEGVQV
+346 LGVDLPDEAVTV
-358 QGVAIL
+358 QGVELL

-369 VNLIDNALR
+369 VNLVDNAVR
-378 YAGAG
+378 YAGSG
-383 ATVTVRLRVAG
+383 ATLTMRLRRAG
-394 HDVWL
+394 DDVWL

-408 APGLRERAFERFVRG
+408 APELRERAFERFVRG
-423 ATTGEGCGLGLAIVR
+423 AAHGEGCGLGLAIVR
-438 EIAERHGGSAQL
+438 EIAERHGGSAEL

-456 GCVAR
+456 GCIAR
-461 LALPVSGFTA
+461 LTLP
-471 GVNSCAA
+471 AA